1 MQIEDQS
8 NVIVYFNN
16 RYVPLRDAKV
26 SILTHALN
34 YGTGVFDGIR
44 GYWDERQEQIFL
56 ARPME
61 HFRRWKANSGILR
74 IGIGP
79 DASELC
85 SIAVELI
92 RRNDFR
98 SHVYVRPLAYKSAER
113 IGVNP
118 DDRDAFSVIVVPFG
132 DYLDS
137 KNGLHAGVVSWRRIE
152 DNAIPGRAKICGSYV
167 NSALAGDEARRNGF
181 DEAIFL
187 TEAGHVAEGATCNIF
202 LVRGG
207 KLVTPPGTENILE
220 GITRN
225 CVMEIAHTELHL
237 DVVERPIDRSEL
249 YLADEIFFTGTA
261 VEVAPVT
268 RVDHRAV
275 GSGAIGPV
283 AAELRF
289 LYLEATRGHLP
300 NYRHWLLPAYPT
312 APAHAEDAAELE
324 PVLAGGGD
332 GDLWGV

>member
-1 MQIEDQS
+1 MQTEDYS
-8 NVIVYFNN
+8 GVIVYFDNQF
-16 RYVPLRDAKV
+16 VPLRDARV
-26 SILTHALN
+26 GILTHALH
-34 YGTGVFDGIR
+34 YGTGVFDGLR
-44 GYWDERQEQIFL
+44 GYWDERQEQLFL
-56 ARPME
+56 VRPME

-74 IGIGP
+74 IGIPP

-85 SIAVELI
+85 GIAVELI
-92 RRNDFR
+92 RRNQFH
-98 SHVYVRPLAYKSAER
+98 SHVYVRPLAYKSAEK

-118 DDRDAFSVIVVPFG
+118 DNRDAFSVIVVPFG

-137 KNGLHAGVVSWRRIE
+137 RHGLHAGVVSWRRVE

-187 TEAGHVAEGATCNIF
+187 TEEGHVAEGATCNIF
-202 LVRGG
+202 LVRAGQ
-207 KLVTPPGTENILE
+207 LITPPGTENILE
-220 GITRN
+220 GITRH
-225 CVMEIAHTELHL
+225 CVMELARHELHL
-237 DVVERPIDRSEL
+237 DVVERPVDRSEL

-261 VEVAPVT
+261 VEVAPIT
-268 RVDHRAV
+268 RVDHRPV
-275 GSGAIGPV
+275 GAGAIGPV

-300 NYRHWLLPAYPT
+300 AWRHWLLPAYE
-312 APAHAEDAAELE
+312 PAATPETE
-324 PVLAGGGD
+324 PEPALAGAGD

>member
-1 MQIEDQS
+1 M
-8 NVIVYFNN
+8 
-16 RYVPLRDAKV
+16 
-26 SILTHALN
+26 SILTHALH

-44 GYWDERQEQIFL
+44 GYWDEQQEQLFL
-56 ARPME
+56 VRPME
-61 HFRRWKANSGILR
+61 HFAPLEGNSGILR
-74 IGIGP
+74 IGIPP
-79 DASELC
+79 DAAELC
-85 SIAVELI
+85 DITAELI
-92 RRNDFR
+92 RRNHFQ

-118 DDRDAFSVIVVPFG
+118 DDRDDFSVIVVPFG

-137 KNGLHAGVVSWRRIE
+137 RHGLHAGVVSWRRIE

-225 CVMEIAHTELHL
+225 CVMELARSELHME
-237 DVVERPIDRSEL
+237 VVERPVDRSEL
-249 YLADEIFFTGTA
+249 YVCDEIFFTGTA
-261 VEVAPVT
+261 VEVAPVVE
-268 RVDHRAV
+268 VDHRPV
-275 GSGAIGPV
+275 SSGTIGPV
-283 AAELRF
+283 ARQLRR
-289 LYLEATRGHLP
+289 LYYEATRGYMAH
-300 NYRHWLLPAYPT
+300 YQHWLVRVYHPAIVGK
-312 APAHAEDAAELE
+312 AA
-324 PVLAGGGD
+324 
-332 GDLWGV
+332 

>member
-1 MQIEDQS
+1 MQTEDYS
-8 NVIVYFNN
+8 DVIVYFNN
-16 RYVPLRDAKV
+16 QYVPLRDAHV
-26 SILTHALN
+26 NILTHALH

-44 GYWDERQEQIFL
+44 GYWDERQEQLFL
-56 ARPME
+56 VRPME

-74 IGIGP
+74 IGIAP

-85 SIAVELI
+85 GIVVELI
-92 RRNDFR
+92 RRNHFQ
-98 SHVYVRPLAYKSAER
+98 SHIYVRPLAYKCAAR

-118 DDRDAFSVIVVPFG
+118 DNRDAFAVVVVPFG

-137 KNGLHAGVVSWRRIE
+137 RHGLHAGVVSWRRIE

-187 TEAGHVAEGATCNIF
+187 TEEGHVAEGASCNIF
-202 LVRGG
+202 LVRAG
-207 KLVTPPGTENILE
+207 KLVTPPGSENILE

-225 CVMEIAHTELHL
+225 CIMELARNELHL
-237 DVVERPIDRSEL
+237 EVIERPVDRSVL

-261 VEVAPVT
+261 VEVGPVT
-268 RVDHRAV
+268 QVDHRQV

-289 LYLEATRGHLP
+289 LYIEATRGHLSA
-300 NYRHWLLPAYPT
+300 YRHWLLPAYEP
-312 APAHAEDAAELE
+312 APAGGE
-324 PVLAGGGD
+324 PEPALAIAGD
-332 GDLWGV
+332 EDLWGV

>member
-1 MQIEDQS
+1 MKTEDHS
-8 NVIVYFNN
+8 NVIVYFDNQ
-16 RYVPLRDAKV
+16 YVPLRDARV
-26 SILTHALN
+26 SILTHALH

-44 GYWDERQEQIFL
+44 GYWDDRQEQLFFL
-56 ARPME
+56 RPME

-74 IGIGP
+74 IAIPP

-85 SIAVELI
+85 AIAVELV
-92 RRNDFR
+92 RRNRFR

-118 DDRDAFSVIVVPFG
+118 DDRDAFSVIAVPFG

-137 KNGLHAGVVSWRRIE
+137 RKGLHAGVVSWRRIE

-187 TEAGHVAEGATCNIF
+187 TEQGHVAEGATCNIF
-202 LVRGG
+202 LVRAG
-207 KLVTPPGTENILE
+207 KLITPPGTENILE
-220 GITRN
+220 GITRD
-225 CVMEIAHTELHL
+225 CVMQIARNELHL
-237 DVVERPIDRSEL
+237 DVVERPVDRSEL

-268 RVDHRAV
+268 RVDHRPV

-289 LYLEATRGHLP
+289 LYMEATRGRLA
-300 NYRHWLLPAYPT
+300 NYRHWLLPAY
-312 APAHAEDAAELE
+312 APAPAETVEPE
-324 PVLAGGGD
+324 PVLAGAPD

>member
-1 MQIEDQS
+1 MKTEDQS
-8 NVIVYFNN
+8 NVIVYFDNQ
-16 RYVPLRDAKV
+16 YVPLRDARV
-26 SILTHALN
+26 SILTHALH

-44 GYWDERQEQIFL
+44 GYWDEHQEQLFL
-56 ARPME
+56 LRPLE
-61 HFRRWKANSGILR
+61 HFRRWKANSSILR
-74 IGIGP
+74 IGVAP

-85 SIAVELI
+85 GIAVELI
-92 RRNDFR
+92 RRNRFN
-98 SHVYVRPLAYKSAER
+98 SHVYIRPLAYKSAER

-118 DDRDAFSVIVVPFG
+118 DDRDAFSVIAVPFG

-137 KNGLHAGVVSWRRIE
+137 RNGLHAGVSSWRRVE
-152 DNAIPGRAKICGSYV
+152 DTAIPGRAKICGAYV

-202 LVRGG
+202 LVRNG
-207 KLVTPPGTENILE
+207 KLITPAGTENILE

-225 CVMEIAHTELHL
+225 CVMEIARNELHL
-237 DVVERPIDRSEL
+237 DVVERPVDRSEL

-268 RVDHRAV
+268 KVDHRPV

-289 LYLEATRGHLP
+289 LYMEATRNRLA
-300 NYRHWLLPAYPT
+300 NYRHWLLPAFDSTP
-312 APAHAEDAAELE
+312 APSGQPE
-324 PVLAGGGD
+324 PVMAGASD

>member
-1 MQIEDQS
+1 MKTEDHS
-8 NVIVYFNN
+8 DVIVYFDN
-16 RYVPLRDAKV
+16 RYVPLRDARV
-26 SILTHALN
+26 SILTHALH

-44 GYWDERQEQIFL
+44 GYWDERQEQLFL
-56 ARPME
+56 VRPME

-74 IGIGP
+74 IGIAP

-85 SIAVELI
+85 GIAVELI
-92 RRNDFR
+92 RRNRF
-98 SHVYVRPLAYKSAER
+98 HTHIYVRPLAYKSAER

-118 DDRDAFSVIVVPFG
+118 DNRDAFSVIVVPFG

-137 KNGLHAGVVSWRRIE
+137 SHGLHAGVVSWRRIE

-187 TEAGHVAEGATCNIF
+187 TEEGHVAEGATCNIF

-207 KLVTPPGTENILE
+207 KLVTPPGSENILE

-225 CVMEIAHTELHL
+225 SVIELARNELHME
-237 DVVERPIDRSEL
+237 VVERPVDRSEL

-261 VEVAPVT
+261 VEVGPVT
-268 RVDHRAV
+268 KVDHRPV

-289 LYLEATRGHLP
+289 LYLEATRGRLA
-300 NYRHWLLPAYPT
+300 NYRHWLLPAYQP
-312 APAHAEDAAELE
+312 APVESAEPE
-324 PVLAGGGD
+324 PVLAGAGD

>member
-1 MQIEDQS
+1 MQTEDHS
-8 NVIVYFNN
+8 GVIVYFDNQ
-16 RYVPLRDAKV
+16 YVPLRDARV
-26 SILTHALN
+26 SVLTHALH

-44 GYWDERQEQIFL
+44 GYWDEHQEQLFL
-56 ARPME
+56 VRPME

-74 IGIGP
+74 IGIAP

-85 SIAVELI
+85 GIAVDLI
-92 RRNDFR
+92 RRNRFR

-113 IGVNP
+113 VGVNP
-118 DDRDAFSVIVVPFG
+118 DNRDSFSLIVVPFG

-137 KNGLHAGVVSWRRIE
+137 RKGLHAGVSSWRRIE

-202 LVRGG
+202 IVRGG
-207 KLVTPPGTENILE
+207 KLITPPGTENILE
-220 GITRN
+220 GITRDCILELARN
-225 CVMEIAHTELHL
+225 QLHL
-237 DVVERPIDRSEL
+237 EVIERPVDRSEL
-249 YLADEIFFTGTA
+249 YLADEAFFTGTA
-261 VEVAPVT
+261 VEVAPIT
-268 RVDHRAV
+268 RVDHRPV

-289 LYLEATRGHLP
+289 LYLEATRGRMEA
-300 NYRHWLLPAYPT
+300 YRHWLLPAY
-312 APAHAEDAAELE
+312 E
-324 PVLAGGGD
+324 PVVSEPAEPEPALAGVGE

>member
-1 MQIEDQS
+1 
-8 NVIVYFNN
+8 
-16 RYVPLRDAKV
+16 
-26 SILTHALN
+26 
-34 YGTGVFDGIR
+34 
-44 GYWDERQEQIFL
+44 
-56 ARPME
+56 ME

-74 IGIGP
+74 IGIAP

-85 SIAVELI
+85 GIAVELI
-92 RRNDFR
+92 RRNRFH

-137 KNGLHAGVVSWRRIE
+137 RRGLHAGVVSWRRIE

-207 KLVTPPGTENILE
+207 KLVTPPGSENILE

-225 CVMEIAHTELHL
+225 CVMELAHNELHME
-237 DVVERPIDRSEL
+237 VVERPVDRSEL

-261 VEVAPVT
+261 VELAPVT
-268 RVDHRAV
+268 QVDHRAV

-289 LYLEATRGHLP
+289 LYLEATRGHLA
-300 NYRHWLLPAYPT
+300 NYRHWLLPAYDL
-312 APAHAEDAAELE
+312 APAEAAEPE
-324 PVLAGGGD
+324 PVMAGAGD

>member
-1 MQIEDQS
+1 MKTEDYS
-8 NVIVYFNN
+8 DVIVYFDN
-16 RYVPLRDAKV
+16 RYVPLREAKI
-26 SILTHALN
+26 SILTHALH

-44 GYWDERQEQIFL
+44 GYWDERQEQLFL
-56 ARPME
+56 LRPME

-74 IGIGP
+74 IGIAP

-85 SIAVELI
+85 GITTELI
-92 RRNDFR
+92 RRNRFQ

-118 DDRDAFSVIVVPFG
+118 DNFDAFSVIVVPFG

-137 KNGLHAGVVSWRRIE
+137 RHGLHAGVVSWRRIE

-187 TEAGHVAEGATCNIF
+187 TEGGHVAEGATCNIF

-207 KLVTPPGTENILE
+207 KLVTPPGSENILE

-225 CVMEIAHTELHL
+225 CVMELARNELHL
-237 DVVERPIDRSEL
+237 EVVERPVDRSEL
-249 YLADEIFFTGTA
+249 YLADEMFFTGTA
-261 VEVAPVT
+261 VEVAPVV
-268 RVDHRAV
+268 RVDHRTV
-275 GSGAIGPV
+275 GSGAIGPI

-289 LYLEATRGHLP
+289 LYLEATRGRLAA
-300 NYRHWLLPAYPT
+300 YRHWLLPAYEP
-312 APAHAEDAAELE
+312 APAEQPEPE
-324 PVLAGGGD
+324 PVLVGAGE